1 MIIAADPDEALDV
14 AAVLAYLPRPAGP
27 RVAVVTLGG
36 GWGVLTADALAAHGL
51 RLAVLP
57 PDLLAAIGEHL
68 PPFWSHGN
76 PVDLVATVAHGVPER
91 VIELVAASDAVDA
104 VLTLALIGS
113 PSSGRA
119 AQGRDDDEAADGVFA
134 GLNGRERALLTHM
147 AATMES
153 TGKPLVSVPLTPLD
167 RSVFPGLGAYA
178 PVLLPTPG
186 AAVRALAAA
195 TWYARHAGARPSGPA
210 VPQRS

>member
-1 MIIAADPDEALDV
+1 MSKAASSSSDSAVQRKLEACREILRSLDRVVV
-14 AAVLAYLPRPAGP
+14 AFSAG
-27 RVAVVTLGG
+27 VDSTFL
-36 GWGVLTADALAAHGL
+36 LALAAETLGP
-51 RLAVLP
+51 RRV
-57 PDLLAAIGEHL
+57 LAAIGEHL

-91 VIELVAASDAVDA
+91 VIELVAASDAVDT

-113 PSSGRA
+113 PSSGRT
-119 AQGRDDDEAADGVFA
+119 AQGRDDDAAAGGAFA

-153 TGKPLVSVPLTPLD
+153 TGKPVVSVPLTPLD

-195 TWYARHAGARPSGPA
+195 TWYSRHTAHQAPETGT
-210 VPQRS
+210 RSP